1 MEPTHYLPWHFDG
14 NEFTVSIL
22 VQKAGEGG
30 VFEYVPNIRTPE
42 AENYEHIQHIQHILD
57 GGRDGVHELDL
68 QPGDLQLFAGRFSMH
83 RVTRIVGDTTR
94 YIGLPTYVH
103 DPYRMNRPYHSE
115 SIYGRATEMHR
126 ERTNVLVDGLVD

>member
-1 MEPTHYLPWHFDG
+1 MC
-14 NEFTVSIL
+14 
-22 VQKAGEGG
+22 
-30 VFEYVPNIRTPE
+30 IRDS
-42 AENYEHIQHIQHILD
+42 LD

-83 RVTRIVGDTTR
+83 RVTRIIGDTTR

-126 ERTNVLVDGLVD
+126 ERANVLVDGLVD

>member
-1 MEPTHYLPWHFDG
+1 M
-14 NEFTVSIL
+14 
-22 VQKAGEGG
+22 
-30 VFEYVPNIRTPE
+30 FEYVPNIHTRET
-42 AENYEHIQHIQHILD
+42 ENYEHIQHILD

-83 RVTRIVGDTTR
+83 RVTRIVDDTTR

-115 SIYGRATEMHR
+115 SICGPHHR
-126 ERTNVLVDGLVD
+126 DAP